1 MIESIYVDNYKCL
14 VNAEIKLKNL
24 DLFLGDNGT
33 GKTAIF
39 ESLSIIKSL
48 VVEEEKVNTL
58 LPTSTLTRWQKRSVQ
73 TFELSLQGN
82 EGEYQYHLEI
92 DHSRSEEKRRIK
104 LEKLTFNG
112 HPLFEF
118 ELGDVQL
125 YWDDFREGPT
135 YPFDWERSALPT
147 IMARDDT
154 KKLTWFKRR
163 LEQVYVLRLDP
174 YSMEGESEKE
184 DSSPSPNLSNF
195 PSWYRHLSQE
205 NPNRIASLFED
216 LEQVIDGFDVLK
228 LSSEGGEKR
237 TMKMAMDHQPD
248 EERGGTTEDYAFDE
262 LSEGQR
268 ALIVLYSL
276 LHFLVREN
284 VTLCIDEPEN
294 FLALAEIQP
303 WLMDLAESCSDE
315 EAQALLISH
324 HPEFINLL
332 ALEKGTLFERPNAGP
347 VRTSPF
353 KPNGTDN
360 LSPSEL
366 VARGWHNE

>member
-1 MIESIYVDNYKCL
+1 MIESVYVDNYKCL
-14 VNAEIKLKNL
+14 TNAEIDLKSLN
-24 DLFLGDNGT
+24 LFLGDNGT
-33 GKTAIF
+33 GKTAVF
-39 ESLSIIKSL
+39 EALSVIKSL
-48 VVEEEKVNTL
+48 VVGEEKINAL
-58 LPTSTLTRWQKRSVQ
+58 LPSSTLTRWHNRSIQV
-73 TFELSLQGN
+73 FELTFRGN
-82 EGEYQYHLEI
+82 EGKYQYHLEV
-92 DHSRSEEKRRIK
+92 DHSRAEDKRRIK
-104 LEKLTFNG
+104 LERLTYNDR
-112 HPLFEF
+112 PLFEF

-125 YWDDFREGPT
+125 YWDDFEEGPT
-135 YPFDWERSALPT
+135 YPFNWERSALPT
-147 IMARDDT
+147 IRPRDDT

-163 LEQVYVLRLDP
+163 LEQVYTLRLDP
-174 YSMEGESEKE
+174 YSMEGQSEKE
-184 DSSPSPNLSNF
+184 ASSPSSDLSNF

-237 TMKMAMDHQPD
+237 TMKMAVDHQT
-248 EERGGTTEDYAFDE
+248 EGENANITEDYAFDE

-276 LHFLVREN
+276 LHFLVRKN

-294 FLALAEIQP
+294 FLALSEIQP
-303 WLMDLAESCSDE
+303 WLMDLAEACSDE

-353 KPNGTDN
+353 KLNGTDN

>member
-1 MIESIYVDNYKCL
+1 MIDSVYIDNYKCL
-14 VNAEIKLKNL
+14 VNAEIDLKNL
-24 DLFLGDNGT
+24 DLFLGDNGA
-33 GKTAIF
+33 GKTAVF

-48 VVEEEKVNTL
+48 AVGEEKVNAL

-73 TFELSLQGN
+73 TFELTLRGN
-82 EGEYQYHLEI
+82 EGKYQYHLEI
-92 DHSRSEEKRRIK
+92 DHSRSEDKRRIK
-104 LEKLTFNG
+104 LERLTFNE

-118 ELGDVQL
+118 KLGDVQL
-125 YWDDFREGPT
+125 YWDDFREGPA

-147 IMARDDT
+147 IMPRDDT
-154 KKLTWFKRR
+154 EKLTWFKRR

-174 YSMEGESEKE
+174 YSMKGESEE
-184 DSSPSPNLSNF
+184 EASSPSSDLSNF
-195 PSWYRHLSQE
+195 SSWYRHLSQE
-205 NPNRIASLFED
+205 NPNRISSLFED
-216 LEQVIDGFDVLK
+216 LENVIDGFDALK
-228 LSSEGGEKR
+228 LPSEGGEKR
-237 TMKMAMDHQPD
+237 TMKVAVDHQPD
-248 EERGGTTEDYAFDE
+248 DENESTTQDYAFDE

-276 LHFLVREN
+276 LHFLVQED

-303 WLMDLAESCSDE
+303 WLMDLAELCSDE
-315 EAQALLISH
+315 DAQALLISH

-347 VRTSPF
+347 VRTSAF
-353 KPNGTDN
+353 KPDGTDN

-366 VARGWHNE
+366 VARGWHDE

>member
-1 MIESIYVDNYKCL
+1 MIEKIYIDNYKCL
-14 VNAEIKLKNL
+14 VNAEIDLRSL
-24 DLFLGDNGT
+24 DLFIGDNGA
-33 GKTAIF
+33 GKTAVF
-39 ESLSIIKSL
+39 ESLSIVKSL
-48 VVEEEKVNTL
+48 VVREKKINNL
-58 LPTSTLTRWQKRSVQ
+58 LPTKTLTRWQNRDVQ
-73 TFELSLQGN
+73 TFEVIFNGN
-82 EGEYQYHLEI
+82 GGKYKYHLEV
-92 DHSRSEEKRRIK
+92 DHSREEDKRRIK
-104 LEKLTFNG
+104 LERLTFDGN
-112 HPLFEF
+112 PLFEF
-118 ELGDVQL
+118 KLGDVQL
-125 YWDDFREGPT
+125 YWDDFEKGPT
-135 YPFDWERSALPT
+135 YPFNWGRSALPT
-147 IMARDDT
+147 IMERGNT

-174 YSMEGESEKE
+174 YSMKSETEGE
-184 DSSPSPNLSNF
+184 DSSPSSDLSNF
-195 PSWYRHLSQE
+195 SSWYRHLSQE
-205 NPNRIASLFED
+205 NPNRLASLFED
-216 LEQVIDGFDVLK
+216 LKNVIDGFDVLK

-237 TMKMAMDHQPD
+237 TMKISMDHMM
-248 EERGGTTEDYAFDE
+248 EEKSEGKKEDYAFDE

-294 FLALAEIQP
+294 YLSLSEIQP
-303 WLMDLAESCSDE
+303 WLMDLTEHCSDR

-353 KPNGTDN
+353 QFDESNN
-360 LSPSEL
+360 LSASEL